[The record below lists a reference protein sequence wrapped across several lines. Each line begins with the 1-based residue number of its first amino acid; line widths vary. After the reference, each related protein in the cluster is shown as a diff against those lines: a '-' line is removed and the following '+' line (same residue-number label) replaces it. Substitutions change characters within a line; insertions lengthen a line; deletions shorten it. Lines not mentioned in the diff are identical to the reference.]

1 MRQRILNAGAALAL
15 ALGVPGC
22 ATSDPGPVS
31 TSATPT
37 SPVATFAMPTKT
49 PAPPEEIFIKH
60 GCPTC
65 HAKGAPHEDKLA
77 AAVGKPVEEAAA
89 WIRNP
94 ERKKPGTVMP
104 TFASRI
110 DETEARSL
118 AAWVQREA
126 AAGTVMK

>member
-1 MRQRILNAGAALAL
+1 MRQRFLIVAAALAL
-15 ALGVPGC
+15 GC
-22 ATSDPGPVS
+22 ATSDPAP
-31 TSATPT
+31 AFAPAT
-37 SPVATFAMPTKT
+37 SPVATPTKT
-49 PAPPEEIFIKH
+49 PTPPEEVFIKH

-77 AAVGKPVEEAAA
+77 AAVGKPVEEVAA

-110 DETEARSL
+110 DETEARAL
-118 AAWVQREA
+118 AQWVMSRGA
-126 AAGTVMK
+126 PAPARTKP